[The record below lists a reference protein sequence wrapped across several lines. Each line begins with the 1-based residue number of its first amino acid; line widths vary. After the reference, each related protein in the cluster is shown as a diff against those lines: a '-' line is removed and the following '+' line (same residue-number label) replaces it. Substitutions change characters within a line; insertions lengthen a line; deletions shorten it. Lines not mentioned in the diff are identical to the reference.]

1 MENQSASDL
10 TKEGIIKTTG
20 TNTKSSDYSRLVL
33 MLVEQKDFVY
43 L

>member
-10 TKEGIIKTTG
+10 TKEGINKMTG
-20 TNTKSSDYSRLVL
+20 SNTKSTDYSRLVL